1 MIKFV
6 LGIMFGVPMGFVL
19 CKTIQIIVSFRQ
31 EKKKKEGWR
40 SDWDILLPPREMNNH
55 EDINPQ
61 VKFGD

>member
-6 LGIMFGVPMGFVL
+6 LGIILGIPMGFVL

-31 EKKKKEGWR
+31 EKKRKEGRR
-40 SDWDILLPPREMNNH
+40 SDFDILLPSREISNNKGI
-55 EDINPQ
+55 DPQ